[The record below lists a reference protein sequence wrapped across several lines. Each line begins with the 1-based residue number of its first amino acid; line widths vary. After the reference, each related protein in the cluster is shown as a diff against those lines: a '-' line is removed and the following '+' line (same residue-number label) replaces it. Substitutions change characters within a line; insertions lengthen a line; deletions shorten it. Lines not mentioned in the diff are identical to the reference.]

1 MIRKNDEWFIN
12 KLKVFH
18 KGNPFF
24 LVFTSF
30 AVFAKLLNV
39 QEHKGTAF
47 G

>member
-1 MIRKNDEWFIN
+1 MNNRMNDLF
-12 KLKVFH
+12 LKVFH
-18 KGNPFF
+18 KGNPF

-39 QEHKGTAF
+39 QEHKGTGSQF